1 MRLSWNKIIF
11 LHNDKSGFTLFE
23 FLIVIAIIAIMG
35 TIALVAFNPPY
46 HFAQARNSQ
55 RTSNVN
61 SILGAIHQYAVDNTG
76 SLPSAITT
84 SVTEICTTG
93 GSCAG
98 LIDLSVL
105 TATEKY
111 LVTMPLDP
119 SCPTGC
125 AANGVGYTVVKS
137 ANGRVTIAAPDAE
150 LSETISVTR

>member
-1 MRLSWNKIIF
+1 MNF
-11 LHNDKSGFTLFE
+11 FCNDESGFTLFE
-23 FLIVIAIIAIMG
+23 FLIVIAITAIVG
-35 TIALVAFNPPY
+35 TIAVIAFNPPY

-84 SVTEICTTG
+84 SVTEICKTG

-98 LIDLSVL
+98 LIDLSAL
-105 TATEKY
+105 TESEKY
-111 LVTMPLDP
+111 LVTVPFDP

-125 AANGVGYTVVKS
+125 NANGVGYTIVKS
-137 ANGRVTIAAPDAE
+137 ANGRVTVAAPGAE